1 MDILHLDMTYRQD
14 NAREKNNR
22 YIKMLSYLTLQKN
35 IILFSS
41 NATYMY
47 YTKLVWIAKD
57 SILDLSIID
66 LD

>member
-1 MDILHLDMTYRQD
+1 MDILHLDMTYQKD

-47 YTKLVWIAKD
+47 NVQSSYESQKIAF
-57 SILDLSIID
+57 
-66 LD
+66 